1 MLILGIETSCDD
13 TALALVEATG
23 DLKEPHF
30 KKIASV
36 ISSQIKVHKKFGGVV
51 PILAAREHEKNI
63 FPVITRL
70 AKQAGMTLEEL
81 SSKVDLIAVTYG
93 PGLKP
98 ALLIG
103 VTFARALSCLW
114 NKPLLGVNHLEGHLF
129 ANFIDFDFQAAPK
142 LFPAICLLVSG
153 GHTQI
158 IYLKSFTQYKLLGET
173 LDDAAGEAFDK
184 VARLLNLGYPG
195 GPFISKAATY
205 GDPTKYA
212 FPRPMLDKP
221 NYDFSFSGLK
231 TAVLYTVQKLKIKPR
246 PYDTN
251 KKPNK
256 IVADLAASFEN
267 AVVDTLVTKTVRAAK
282 ENKVKS
288 VWIGGGVS
296 ANSKLRETLGA
307 KLKEELPNIQYFT
320 PPMALT
326 TDNGLMIAA
335 AAYLRQLKGAK
346 SRWQDLDVCAN
357 LTIK

>member
-1 MLILGIETSCDD
+1 MFILGIETSCDD
-13 TALALVEATG
+13 TAIALIEATG

-51 PILAAREHEKNI
+51 PILAAREHQKNI
-63 FPVITRL
+63 FPVLKRL
-70 AKQAGMTLEEL
+70 AKQSNLTLEEIA
-81 SSKVDLIAVTYG
+81 SKTDLIAVTYG

-103 VTFARALSCLW
+103 VNFARTISFLW

-129 ANFIDFDFQAAPK
+129 ANFIDFDFKTAPK
-142 LFPAICLLVSG
+142 LFPALCLLVSG

-158 IYLKSFTQYKLLGET
+158 IYLQSFIKYKLLGET

-205 GDPTKYA
+205 GNASKYP

-231 TAVLYTVQKLKIKPR
+231 TAVLYTVQKLNIKPK
-246 PYDTN
+246 PYDIT

-256 IVADLAASFEN
+256 IVADLAASFET
-267 AVVDTLVTKTVRAAK
+267 AVVDTLVTKTIKAAK
-282 ENKVKS
+282 EKKVKS

-296 ANSKLRETLGA
+296 ANTKLREVLGER
-307 KLKEELPNIQYFT
+307 LKKEIPNIQYFV

-326 TDNGLMIAA
+326 TDNALMIAA
-335 AAYLRQLKGAK
+335 AAYLKHLEGDK
-346 SRWQDLDVCAN
+346 SSWHDLDVCAN

>member
-70 AKQAGMTLEEL
+70 AKQANITLEEM

-103 VTFARALSCLW
+103 VTFARTLSCLW

-129 ANFIDFDFQAAPK
+129 ANFIDFDFKAAPK

-205 GDPTKYA
+205 GDGTKYA

-246 PYDTN
+246 PYDTS

-256 IVADLAASFEN
+256 IVADLAASFEK

>member
-13 TALALVEATG
+13 TALALLDATG

-36 ISSQIKVHKKFGGVV
+36 ISNQIKVHKKFGGVV
-51 PILAAREHEKNI
+51 PILAAREHQKNI
-63 FPVITRL
+63 FPVLKRL
-70 AKQAGMTLEEL
+70 AKQSKMTLEEI

-98 ALLIG
+98 ALLVG
-103 VTFARALSCLW
+103 VNFARTLSFLW
-114 NKPLLGVNHLEGHLF
+114 QKPLLGVNHLEGHLF
-129 ANFIDFDFQAAPK
+129 ANFIDFDFKTAPK

-158 IYLKSFTQYKLLGET
+158 IYLKNFTQYKLLGET

-195 GPFISKAATY
+195 GPFVSKAATY
-205 GDPTKYA
+205 GDDSKYT
-212 FPRPMLDKP
+212 FPRPMLNRS

-231 TAVLYTVQKLKIKPR
+231 TAVLYTVQKLKIKPK
-246 PYDTN
+246 PYDIT
-251 KKPNK
+251 KKPNR

-267 AVVDTLVTKTVRAAK
+267 AVVDTLVTKTVRASK
-282 ENKVKS
+282 EKEVKS

-296 ANSKLRETLGA
+296 ANAKLREVLGVR
-307 KLKEELPNIQYFT
+307 LKEEMPGVQYFT

-326 TDNGLMIAA
+326 TDNALMIAA
-335 AAYLRQLKGAK
+335 AAYLRYLKGAK
-346 SRWQDLDVCAN
+346 SSWRDLDVCAN

>member
-13 TALALVEATG
+13 TALALIEATG

-30 KKIASV
+30 KKIASIV
-36 ISSQIKVHKKFGGVV
+36 SSQVKVHKKFGGVV
-51 PILAAREHEKNI
+51 PILAAREHQKNV
-63 FPVITRL
+63 FPVLKRL
-70 AKQAGMTLEEL
+70 AKQSNLTLDEIA
-81 SSKVDLIAVTYG
+81 SKIDLIAVTYG

-98 ALLIG
+98 ALLVG
-103 VTFARALSCLW
+103 VNFARALSFLW
-114 NKPLLGVNHLEGHLF
+114 HKPLLGVNHLEGHLF
-129 ANFIDFDFQAAPK
+129 ANFIDFDFSSTSK

-158 IYLKSFTQYKLLGET
+158 IYLKNFVQYKLIGET

-195 GPFISKAATY
+195 GPFVSKAAVY
-205 GDPTKYA
+205 GNNAKYP
-212 FPRPMLDKP
+212 FPRPMLDRP

-231 TAVLYTVQKLKIKPR
+231 TAVLYTVQKLKIKPQ
-246 PYDTN
+246 PYDVT

-256 IVADLAASFEN
+256 IVADLAASFEQ
-267 AVVDTLVTKTVRAAK
+267 AVVDTLTAKTLKAAK

-296 ANSKLRETLGA
+296 ANSKLRETLGVV
-307 KLKEELPNIQYFT
+307 LKKELPDVQYFV

-326 TDNGLMIAA
+326 TDNALMIAA
-335 AAYLRQLKGAK
+335 AAYLKHLEGAK
-346 SRWQDLDVCAN
+346 SSWRDLEVCAN
-357 LTIK
+357 LTIN